1 MTPLADIAT
10 AIRLLTVL
18 PSGSAQGNHPARY
31 FTWVGWLYGG
41 VALALTSG
49 AAYLNKADGI
59 GALFTA
65 AVIVCAWTVL
75 SGCLHLDGLA
85 DCADALG
92 VRGDA
97 LRKLAAMRD
106 STVGAFGVVAIVLAL
121 VVQVAAIALII
132 DSASWWALAA
142 APVLGRM
149 GAAIALQTRAP
160 ARPDGLAASYAV
172 RENPLGYVVLLLP
185 VAALVALPPDV
196 GRVLVTA
203 AGAVTAVLVPGYF
216 ARRLG
221 GITGDVLGA
230 TVVVTETAV
239 LCICALAGGLT

>member
-1 MTPLADIAT
+1 MRLLADIAT

-18 PSGSAQGNHPARY
+18 PSGSAEGDHPARY

-41 VALALTSG
+41 VGLALASG
-49 AAYLNKADGI
+49 AVHLNKADGI

-65 AVIVCAWTVL
+65 ALVVCVWTAL

-97 LRKLAAMRD
+97 TRKLAVMRD

-121 VVQVAAIALII
+121 IVQVAAIALVI
-132 DSASWWALAA
+132 DSAAWWGLAA

-149 GAAIALQTRAP
+149 GAALALQTRAP
-160 ARPDGLAASYAV
+160 ARPDGLAASYAI
-172 RENPLGYVVLLLP
+172 RESPLGYAILLLP
-185 VAALVALPPDV
+185 VAALVVLPPDA
-196 GRVLVTA
+196 GRMLVTV
-203 AGAVTAVLVPGYF
+203 AGAAVAVLFPGYF
-216 ARRLG
+216 ARILG

-230 TVVVTETAV
+230 TVVVTETVV
-239 LCICALAGGLT
+239 LSMCALAGGLT